1 MVWVAQKTFAF
12 GEIDP
17 RIFAISDATPTKGGC
32 ESLTNGII
40 TRFGSARKRY
50 GTRVIGSTYLG
61 HKAALF
67 EYNSDGVNYIVE
79 LTANDAALEGDRRVL
94 RVWDV
99 ASRSLV
105 PAFVQ
110 ATSGYDRYDDYR
122 VEHHFTEADLADVQ
136 AFQHMGRLFMT
147 HSSHPPLFLDGTTS
161 EVSAVAQATGWRYGS
176 APDGEPPP
184 MVRGGERGFIL
195 EFFANGNNL
204 RSDDRLFRGPETDA
218 QALWRVVGPAKT
230 EDTNPDTVDHG
241 VWVRKTPEH
250 DSFKAPSMAWVTG
263 VVGEACPDY
272 RSNPADFC
280 GPFLEPGPFGPFPE
294 SARINYGG
302 GTYAGDSP
310 FLLTEM
316 TFDPRRHIG
325 TMIVPST
332 GRQYFAIQHPV
343 SQTSAWATKVAAGSL
358 VGTYGGVTGVTK
370 DFGIMSMDYD
380 RYGIPDYDFR
390 WIYPVKADRYDTS
403 LPEGTVDLY
412 MDRVTV
418 PWLPDGFEERFG
430 SDNKG
435 GRVYLNNGVVAITEA
450 LGQFD
455 GYAAG
460 VYGYRGIVERPLDH
474 YGHSLWW
481 GHSWSKSSGFPSCGT
496 SHQQRVFFGGLKNL
510 PSTIVASKTGDA
522 DEWVAGPDEDDPLSF
537 VIDDPRG
544 GEIKWMESA
553 KGLFVGTHN
562 SEFVIGGEPIGP
574 SQIGAD
580 RHTGYG
586 GSSVQPLLVGGNVLF
601 VDSDKRGV
609 REMGFVFE
617 RDRYKANDLTDIA
630 THLFDGKEIQEI
642 DQFVSPESVVVVL
655 FTDGYVCARSYRP
668 ENSVMGWSDWTQPSW
683 PAASGTA
690 TQTSKIL
697 SLASTR
703 LRTGARDEMWLVREY
718 LDGGATGEGETKR
731 NIEIMSDQYS
741 MDCEVDFGAATES
754 AAAAGTMTA
763 MYANTSPHIVID
775 GVYVG
780 QYLVDSFGGVS
791 YVTPPVGLVDPP
803 ALVSAGRAVSFDLTP
818 ILPEFSLPGQGDTS
832 GRVRQI
838 STVTVYVNQSRGGL
852 IGDKA
857 IGGQV
862 IPNTNPCAPVPI
874 MQGWQPVFG
883 VGPFGDRAPM
893 RISQDN
899 PYYFEIGSVNCEVD
913 YGTGLD

>member
-1 MVWVAQKTFAF
+1 VL
-12 GEIDP
+12 
-17 RIFAISDATPTKGGC
+17 
-32 ESLTNGII
+32 LTNM
-40 TRFGSARKRY
+40 S
-50 GTRVIGSTYLG
+50 
-61 HKAALF
+61 
-67 EYNSDGVNYIVE
+67 
-79 LTANDAALEGDRRVL
+79 
-94 RVWDV
+94 
-99 ASRSLV
+99 
-105 PAFVQ
+105 
-110 ATSGYDRYDDYR
+110 
-122 VEHHFTEADLADVQ
+122 
-136 AFQHMGRLFMT
+136 
-147 HSSHPPLFLDGTTS
+147 
-161 EVSAVAQATGWRYGS
+161 
-176 APDGEPPP
+176 
-184 MVRGGERGFIL
+184 
-195 EFFANGNNL
+195 
-204 RSDDRLFRGPETDA
+204 
-218 QALWRVVGPAKT
+218 
-230 EDTNPDTVDHG
+230 
-241 VWVRKTPEH
+241 
-250 DSFKAPSMAWVTG
+250 
-263 VVGEACPDY
+263 
-272 RSNPADFC
+272 
-280 GPFLEPGPFGPFPE
+280 
-294 SARINYGG
+294 
-302 GTYAGDSP
+302 
-310 FLLTEM
+310 
-316 TFDPRRHIG
+316 FDPRLYIG
-325 TMIVPST
+325 SVIKANMSLD
-332 GRQYFAIQHPV
+332 QYFAIQHPV
-343 SQTSAWATKVAAGSL
+343 SETSAW
-358 VGTYGGVTGVTK
+358 VTK
-370 DFGIMSMDYD
+370 LRKGSIPSASGNVSTMLMSMDYD
-380 RYGIPDYDFR
+380 RYNIPEYSFR
-390 WIYPVKADRYDTS
+390 FVYPVKASRYDTS
-403 LPEGTVDLY
+403 LPDGTVDLY
-412 MDRVTV
+412 MDTV
-418 PWLPDGFEERFG
+418 RAEWLPQGFAGSFG
-430 SDNKG
+430 SDGRG

-455 GYAAG
+455 GTG
-460 VYGYRGIVERPLDH
+460 LYGYRGVVERELDH

-481 GHSWSKSSGFPSCGT
+481 GVSWSNGSGFPSCGT

-510 PSTIVASKTGDA
+510 PSTIVASKTADP
-522 DEWVAGPDEDDPLSF
+522 DEWVAGPDENDPFSF

-562 SEFVIGGEPIGP
+562 SEFVIGGEPVGP

-586 GSSVQPLLVGGNVLF
+586 GSAVQPILVGGNVLF

-630 THLFDGKEIQEI
+630 AHLFDGKEIQEI
-642 DQFVSPESVVVVL
+642 DHFVSPESVVVVL
-655 FTDGYVCARSYRP
+655 FTDGSACALSYRP

-683 PAASGTA
+683 PSASGTA

-718 LDGGATGEGETKR
+718 LDGGATGEGQTKR

-780 QYLVDSFGGVS
+780 QYLVDSLGGVS

-803 ALVSAGRAVSFDLTP
+803 ALVSAGRVVSFDLTP

-852 IGDKA
+852 IGDKT